1 MPSEPSL
8 AELRA
13 EAHHAADRVALQRQK
28 LYAGRGDARRLA
40 ELERIAA
47 GAVERLR
54 RRKDAEAPGGPD
66 SPT

>member
-28 LYAGRGDARRLA
+28 IYAGGGDARRLA
-40 ELERIAA
+40 ELERAA
-47 GAVERLR
+47 EGAAERLR
-54 RRKDAEAPGGPD
+54 RREDAEAAGA
-66 SPT
+66 